1 MAIQIQFFMSPE
13 DERELFR
20 KLEPRGL
27 DLYPELT
34 ARAAQPLRVDGAAAA
49 ALDGPGYYLAVG
61 DVTAYVI
68 KRGQNR
74 GRWKIDEVASPV
86 VYFARSLP
94 DEDGQLRSG
103 YFWAELMVAGDNSRL
118 GGKPDS
124 LRRLVNDL
132 QAHVKARFRRSQP
145 VGYFVGPGAA
155 RLHQAGTPLREAG
168 RKGELIAPF
177 R

>member
-1 MAIQIQFFMSPE
+1 MAIQIPFFMSPE

-34 ARAAQPLRVDGAAAA
+34 TRAAQPLRVDATVAA

-74 GRWKIDEVASPV
+74 GSWKIDEVASPV

-103 YFWAELMVAGDNSRL
+103 YFWA
-118 GGKPDS
+118 
-124 LRRLVNDL
+124 
-132 QAHVKARFRRSQP
+132 
-145 VGYFVGPGAA
+145 FVGPGAA

-168 RKGELIAPF
+168 RKGELIVPF